1 MTLLEKGDTAQ
12 WVDASKKYAVADE
25 VIAQNLLA
33 YYTEKKNDAASL
45 EFANS
50 LLAADP
56 NNNWYNQTLAAYYQ
70 NKGEAT
76 KAIYVY
82 EDMVSHFTN
91 R

>member
-12 WVDASKKYAVADE
+12 WVDASKKYAAADE

-56 NNNWYNQTLAAYYQ
+56 NNKIANYS
-70 NKGEAT
+70 KG
-76 KAIYVY
+76 VL
-82 EDMVSHFTN
+82 
-91 R
+91 